1 MPLND
6 ILRAIRADTDAQLEA
21 LEAAAAAEVAAI
33 EARADTEA
41 QQAEQQ
47 AARARDRHAEREA
60 SRLVDDARLEARR
73 AMLRA
78 VEAAYQ
84 NVLGD
89 LRNRLAAVRHSESYP
104 TILVG
109 LLEEGLDVIGRTD
122 ITQVSVDR
130 ADVDLARGLVF
141 ERLPGA
147 VVVAAAAPCLGGLDL
162 ATDDGRVVRN
172 TFESRLARADDRLR
186 GLVAEQLPAGAAT

>member
-1 MPLND
+1 MALDD
-6 ILRAIRADTDAQLEA
+6 ILRAIRAHTDDQLDA
-21 LEAAAAAEVAAI
+21 LEATAAADVAVI

-41 QQAEQQ
+41 REAELQ
-47 AARARDRHAEREA
+47 AARARDRGAEREA
-60 SRLVDDARLEARR
+60 ARIVDDARLEARR

-84 NVLGD
+84 DVLGD
-89 LRNRLAAVRHSESYP
+89 LRGRLADVRNSESYP
-104 TILVG
+104 AILVG
-109 LLEEGLDVIGRTD
+109 LLDEGIDVIGRTD
-122 ITQVSVDR
+122 ITSISVDS
-130 ADVDLARGLVF
+130 ADVDLARELVS

-147 VVVAAAAPCLGGLDL
+147 VVVATAASCLGGLDL

-186 GLVAEQLPAGAAT
+186 GLVAEQRPDGAAT